1 MGDETGSANR
11 VVTRRGSIDEMVI
24 QGGVRASLAIASRE
38 PAMDGLASLP
48 RADLD
53 HDVSILM
60 TAGAG
65 AGR

>member
-1 MGDETGSANR
+1 
-11 VVTRRGSIDEMVI
+11 MVI

-48 RADLD
+48 CADLD